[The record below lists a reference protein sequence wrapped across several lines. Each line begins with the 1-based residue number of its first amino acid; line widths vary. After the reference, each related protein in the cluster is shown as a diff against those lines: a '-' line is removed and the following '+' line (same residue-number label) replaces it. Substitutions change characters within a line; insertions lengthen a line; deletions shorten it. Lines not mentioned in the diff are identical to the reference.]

1 MPIILGKV
9 YATWCG
15 YCQQLAPEW
24 SKLKKSLK
32 NIKFVELE
40 EKQINKKHQFEVKNS
55 TSLNLINNKPQLEV
69 NGYPTIFKIQPNQK
83 IEYYNGERTANA
95 IKSWVLPINNT
106 KRKRSYRNKTYRRN
120 PFFLGK

>member
-32 NIKFVELE
+32 NIHIIDIE
-40 EKQINKKHQFEVKNS
+40 EKQINKKNQFEAKYAK
-55 TSLNLINNKPQLEV
+55 SLNLINNNPQLEV
-69 NGYPTIFKIQPNQK
+69 NGYPTIFKIHPNRK
-83 IEYYNGERTANA
+83 IEYYNGPRTAQA
-95 IKSWVLPINNT
+95 IKQWVLPRNKT
-106 KRKRSYRNKTYRRN
+106 VRSKRSFNNRNKTYRRR
-120 PFFLGK
+120 